1 MARRAKSLGVLV
13 AEINAAA
20 PQRKKTYD
28 GWIGDSAHAARA
40 SAHNPNAAGVVCAQD
55 ITHDPAGG
63 CDCQKLFDFLRQY
76 PHPNLR
82 YLIFNRKAA
91 YRSSGWAVRTYAG
104 SNPHTGHLHVTVGT
118 GTDGNTLPPYDNTD
132 PWGVATAFGKEDD
145 LNEQQTRALIQ
156 EELKAYTEWGGT
168 SQEGKDAEAHLMRL
182 KLISRG
188 RPPAKALSW
197 QLFAILL
204 SRTLKLL
211 GKP

>member
-1 MARRAKSLGVLV
+1 MASWRLAKSLAVLRE
-13 AEINAAA
+13 EIDDAA
-20 PQRKKTYD
+20 PRRKRTYD
-28 GWIGDSAHAARA
+28 GTIGDQAHAERA
-40 SAHNPNAAGVVCAQD
+40 SSHNPNRYGVVTAMD

-63 CDCQKLFDFLRQY
+63 VDCGSLFEFLRAY

-82 YLIFNRKAA
+82 YIIFNGRVA
-91 YRSSGWAVRTYAG
+91 RRTSGWVPKAYTG
-104 SNPHTGHLHVTVGT
+104 PNPHKTHMHIAVGT
-118 GTDGNTLPPYDNTD
+118 GTDSNPLPPYDNTD
-132 PWGVATAFGKEDD
+132 PWGIEEWKGEDM
-145 LNEQQTRALIQ
+145 NEAQTRALIQ